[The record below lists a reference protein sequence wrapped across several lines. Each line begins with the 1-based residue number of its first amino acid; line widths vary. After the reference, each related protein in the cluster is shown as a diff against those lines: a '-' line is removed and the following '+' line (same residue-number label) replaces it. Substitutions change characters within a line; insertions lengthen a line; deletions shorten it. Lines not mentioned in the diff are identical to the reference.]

1 MRMKREKDRRA
12 AGQEAP
18 MVITPEMVA
27 ELIRQI
33 ITGLR
38 GVAEKPRR
46 R

>member
-1 MRMKREKDRRA
+1 MKMKRQKDRRA

-27 ELIRQI
+27 QLIREI

-38 GVAEKPRR
+38 GAAKKAAQR
-46 R
+46 